1 MFSSCPLVFSLHLL
15 MLHKADSLQV
25 RQRMWHLTTRPLVRA
40 SCNCVRNWLSSW
52 AGLQLGNMI
61 VDGEL
66 PLLGCEPDM
75 NVKQ

>member
-1 MFSSCPLVFSLHLL
+1 
-15 MLHKADSLQV
+15 MLHKAESLPEP
-25 RQRMWHLTTRPLVRA
+25 QRMGHLTTRPPGRA
-40 SCNCVRNWLSSW
+40 GCNCVGNWLSSW

-66 PLLGCEPDM
+66 PPLGCEPDM